1 MMASPLTDPL
11 WTPTP
16 DTARGTAMFKFAE
29 AVGCVSDM
37 GTVDYQ
43 ALHGWSVSAPAEF
56 WSQTWDR
63 LGVIGTKG
71 DRIYVPAEQFWK
83 ARYFPDAR
91 LNYAENL
98 LRGAGSG
105 DAVVFQGEDKERQRL
120 SHDELRARVSRAQQ
134 ALRQAG
140 IGIGDRVAGVLPN
153 IPDAL
158 AIMLAATSIGAV
170 WCSVSPD
177 FGAPGVVDRLAQIE
191 PRMLFV
197 CDSYWYAGKQHPTA
211 PKLADILDGLP
222 TVSDCVMV
230 PYAGGAPSLVAEF
243 DAVRSLDDFIASH
256 APRPLVFERLP
267 FDHPVYILF
276 SSGTTGV
283 PKCIVHRAGGVLIQ
297 QMKEQQ
303 FHCDIRQGDRVFYY
317 STLSWIMWNWHIATL
332 ASGAALLM
340 YDGSPFYPSNEVLF
354 EFAARERMT
363 LFGTSAKFI
372 ESLRKAGL
380 SPRKKFDLSALRS
393 VGSTGSPLSDQGY
406 AFVYEHIGPDIF
418 LNAFSG
424 GTEVAACFAVG
435 DPTAPVHAGEMQGA
449 ALGMDVQVWNAVGD
463 RVFGERGELVCCN
476 PFPSMPLGFW
486 NDKDDRR
493 FSAAYFEKFPGV
505 WWHGDFAEE
514 TAHAGIII
522 HGRSDATL
530 NPGGVRIGTA
540 EIYRQIEPIDDIL
553 EALVVGQLV
562 DDDVRVV
569 LFLRLRSQNRLDAAL
584 ADRIRKAIR
593 SGATPRHVPARIVAV
608 ADLPRTR
615 NGKIAEMAVR
625 EVIHGR
631 PVPNVEALANPE
643 CLALFRDIPELRN

>member
-1 MMASPLTDPL
+1 MAIPLAGPL

-16 DTARGTAMFKFAE
+16 DAARKTAMFTFAE

-98 LRGAGSG
+98 LRGAGPR

-120 SHDELRARVSRAQQ
+120 SHDELRARVSRLQQ

-140 IGIGDRVAGVLPN
+140 IGVGDRVAGVLPN

-222 TVSDCVMV
+222 TVSACVVV
-230 PYAGGAPSLVAEF
+230 PYAGGAPALVAEF
-243 DAVRSLDDFIASH
+243 DAVRSLDDFIAPH
-256 APRPLVFERLP
+256 APRPLVFARLP

-332 ASGAALLM
+332 ASGATLLM
-340 YDGSPFYPSNEVLF
+340 YDGSPFHPSNEVLF

-380 SPRKKFDLSALRS
+380 SPRERFDLSALRS
-393 VGSTGSPLSDQGY
+393 IGSTGSPLSDQSY
-406 AFVYEHIGPDIF
+406 AFVYEHIRPDVF

-435 DPTAPVHAGEMQGA
+435 NPTASIHRGEMQGA
-449 ALGMDVQVWNAVGD
+449 ALGMDVQVWNAAGD

-486 NDKDDRR
+486 NDKNDRR

-553 EALVVGQLV
+553 EALVVGQRF

-569 LFLRLRSQNRLDAAL
+569 LFLRLRSQGCLDAAL

-608 ADLPRTR
+608 TDLPRTR

>member
-1 MMASPLTDPL
+1 MASPLTDPL

-16 DTARGTAMFKFAE
+16 DAARGTAMFRFAE
-29 AVGCVSDM
+29 AVGCVSDT
-37 GTVDYQ
+37 GTVDYR
-43 ALHGWSVSAPAEF
+43 ALHGWSVSSPAEF

-83 ARYFPDAR
+83 ARYFPDAQ

-98 LRGAGSG
+98 LRGTGSG
-105 DAVVFQGEDKERQRL
+105 HAVVFQGEDKERQRL
-120 SHDELRARVSRAQQ
+120 SHDELRARVSRLQQ

-191 PRMLFV
+191 PRLLFI

-211 PKLADILDGLP
+211 AKLADILDGLP
-222 TVSDCVMV
+222 TVSACVVV
-230 PYAGGAPSLVAEF
+230 PYAGGAPALVAEF
-243 DAVRSLDDFIASH
+243 DAVRSLDDFISPH
-256 APRPLVFERLP
+256 APGPLVFEQLP

-283 PKCIVHRAGGVLIQ
+283 PKCIIHCAGGVLIQ

-332 ASGAALLM
+332 ASGATLLM

-372 ESLRKAGL
+372 ESLQKAGL

-393 VGSTGSPLSDQGY
+393 VCSTGSPLSDQGY
-406 AFVYEHIGPDIF
+406 AFVYEHIGADVF

-435 DPTAPVHAGEMQGA
+435 NPTAPIYRGEMQGG

-463 RVFGERGELVCCN
+463 RVLGERGELVCCN

-553 EALVVGQLV
+553 EALVVGQSF

-569 LFLRLRSQNRLDAAL
+569 LFVRLRPPGRLDIAL
-584 ADRIRKAIR
+584 VDRIKKAIR